1 MKTKEN
7 VIYMHPGG
15 NLWET
20 DFKHGDITNCFNI
33 NDYISSNI
41 LQIRKV
47 LKKAGIQED
56 ALRKHKK
63 SADDISTPNG
73 VTLLTLARFSL

>member
-1 MKTKEN
+1 MTTF
-7 VIYMHPGG
+7 PQ
-15 NLWET
+15 
-20 DFKHGDITNCFNI
+20 
-33 NDYISSNI
+33 NI

-56 ALRKHKK
+56 ALRKHK

-73 VTLLTLARFSL
+73 VTLLTR